1 MTAIPSRL
9 KALHAGANHGWP
21 TIWLQAAGGLLF
33 VFGLLCIIRVQPDT
47 FAFGVM
53 FAFAQ
58 LFIPDAYLSSVGWS
72 CLIGGVLLGVV
83 TFPAQRKQ
91 FTRFK
96 KDQAML
102 QRQDWRK

>member
-1 MTAIPSRL
+1 MSAISSRL
-9 KALHAGANHGWP
+9 KELHTRANHGWP
-21 TIWLQAAGGLLF
+21 TIWLQSAGGLLF
-33 VFGLLCIIRVQPDT
+33 LFGLLCIIRVQPDV
-47 FAFGVM
+47 FAFGVI

-72 CLIGGVLLGVV
+72 CLVAGVLLGIA
-83 TFPAQRKQ
+83 TFPAQKKQ
-91 FTRFK
+91 LARFK